1 MISRDFNLDDFLP
14 YQVSVL
20 SARMNRLLSKV
31 YAEQHGLSM
40 PEWRVLV
47 HVARRE
53 KMSVRDIHKCVNLE
67 KPAVSRAV
75 AKLEK
80 TGLLEK
86 MTSKLDHRLVDI
98 QLTEAGFEIL
108 NDITPKALVFEDA
121 LFSAFSDVERR
132 QLDTLIERLHDEL
145 DKHPDA
151 TPRKPRA
158 DGQPRGLAK

>member
-1 MISRDFNLDDFLP
+1 MISKDFNLDDFLP
-14 YQVSVL
+14 YQISVL
-20 SARMNRLLSKV
+20 SARINRLLSKV

-75 AKLEK
+75 AKLEE
-80 TGLLEK
+80 TGLLVK
-86 MTSKLDHRLVDI
+86 TTSKQDHRLVDI
-98 QLTEAGFEIL
+98 ELSEAGVEVL
-108 NDITPKALVFEDA
+108 NDITPKALLFEDG
-121 LFSAFSDVERR
+121 LLSGFSDADRR
-132 QLDTLIERLHDEL
+132 QFDALLERLHDKL
-145 DKHPDA
+145 DQHPDA

-158 DGQPRGLAK
+158 DGRPRGLPE

>member
-1 MISRDFNLDDFLP
+1 MKSNDFNLDDFLP

-31 YAEQHGLSM
+31 YGAQHGLSI

-75 AKLEK
+75 AKLEA
-80 TGLLEK
+80 TGLLKKTASE
-86 MTSKLDHRLVDI
+86 LDHRLVDI
-98 QLTEAGFEIL
+98 ELTQAGIEVL
-108 NDITPKALVFEDA
+108 NDITPKALSFEND
-121 LFSAFSDVERR
+121 LFRAFSDADR
-132 QLDTLIERLHDEL
+132 QQLEALIERLHHEL
-145 DKHPDA
+145 DSHPDA

-158 DGQPRGLAK
+158 DGKPRRPPK

>member
-1 MISRDFNLDDFLP
+1 MSSRDFTLDDFLP

-20 SARMNRLLSKV
+20 SARINRLLSKV
-31 YAEQHGLSM
+31 YEDQHGLSM

-75 AKLEK
+75 AKLEA

-86 MTSKLDHRLVDI
+86 TTSKLDHRLVDI
-98 QLTEAGFEIL
+98 QLTEAGLEVL
-108 NDITPKALVFEDA
+108 NDITPKALVFEDG
-121 LFSAFSDVERR
+121 LLGAFSEADKS
-132 QLDTLIERLHDEL
+132 QLDALIERLHGEL

-151 TPRKPRA
+151 LPRKPRA
-158 DGQPRGLAK
+158 DGRPRGLPD

>member
-1 MISRDFNLDDFLP
+1 MTSKEFNLDDFLP

-20 SARMNRLLSKV
+20 SARLNRLLSTV

-75 AKLEK
+75 AKLEEA
-80 TGLLEK
+80 GLLVK
-86 MTSKLDHRLVDI
+86 TTSEQDHRLVDI
-98 QLTEAGFEIL
+98 ELSAAGVEVL
-108 NDITPKALVFEDA
+108 NDITPKALSFEDG
-121 LFSAFSDVERR
+121 LFSTFSDADRH
-132 QLDTLIERLHDEL
+132 QLDALIERLHDEL

-158 DGQPRGLAK
+158 DGQPRGLPK